1 MDLHVPQLDLLTQY
15 AAQFGLAS
23 LDSALRACAELAREG
38 AIDIAVLGQF
48 KSGKSTLL
56 NTLIGQPLFPVGVLP
71 VTAVI
76 TRVSP
81 GSEQPIRVTHVDG
94 SVELADLAHL
104 PEFVTET
111 GNPDNRKQVALV
123 DVFLPELSAWSGLRF
138 VDTPGLGSVFAHNT
152 EATRQWLPSASVALV
167 AVSAERPFSE
177 EDRRL
182 VADAHQTASRVV
194 VVLTKI
200 DLLPESGLVEV
211 TRFIERALQEQFSGE
226 IPVLPFSARVDPKR
240 YVSQLRERLID
251 PIVNNISAERDR
263 SLTVKLQAAADAC
276 QSYLR
281 IALQAAERSA
291 QERAQIRDA
300 IFTESV
306 SVSLIRDELASAE
319 QRVRGSTRSTFETLF
334 FAHSVAIQHRVRK
347 RLDAESKQWQGN
359 LLQQVEQY
367 RVWMSD
373 ALRKEL
379 ADLSEVALHS
389 ASDLLGRAEVQF
401 RRVLESFRDRITR
414 NIHRETGIAVS
425 SVSWEPKRPEITV
438 MPVSI
443 SHPFMTNW
451 EVIWW
456 LLPMQWIGG
465 LFRRQLLRKV
475 PSEVEK
481 NLHRLTSDWTAATD
495 TAISDLR
502 TQAHCWIV
510 AELETLT
517 GLINQQPDAAVSLRG
532 ALAQLV
538 AAGFEFDNSTA

>member
-1 MDLHVPQLDLLTQY
+1 MDLHVRQLNLLTQY

-23 LDSALRACAELAREG
+23 LDSTLRACAELGREG

-56 NTLIGQPLFPVGVLP
+56 NTLLGQPLFPVGVLP
-71 VTAVI
+71 VTAVV
-76 TRVSP
+76 TRVSA

-94 SVELADLAHL
+94 SVEPADFAHL
-104 PEFVTET
+104 PEFVTEA

-123 DVFLPELSAWSGLRF
+123 DLFLPELSAWSGLRF

-152 EATRQWLPSASVALV
+152 EATRQWLPSASAALV

-177 EDRRL
+177 EDRSL
-182 VADAHQTASRVV
+182 VADAHKTASRVV
-194 VVLTKI
+194 VVLTKV
-200 DLLPESGLVEV
+200 DLLPVSALVEV
-211 TRFIERALQEQFSGE
+211 TRFVERALEEQFGGE
-226 IPVLPFSARVDPKR
+226 IPVLPFSARVDTQR
-240 YVSQLRERLID
+240 YVSQLRQQVID
-251 PIVNNISAERDR
+251 PIVENISAERER
-263 SLTVKLQAAADAC
+263 SLTVKLEAAAAAC

-281 IALQAAERSA
+281 IALQAAERSDD
-291 QERAQIRDA
+291 ERARIRDA

-306 SVSLIRDELASAE
+306 SVSMIRDELASAE
-319 QRVRGSTRSTFETLF
+319 QRVRRGTRPTFESLF
-334 FAHSVAIQHRVRK
+334 FAQSGAIQRRVREH
-347 RLDAESKQWQGN
+347 LDAESRQWQGN

-379 ADLSEVALHS
+379 ADLSGEALHS
-389 ASDLLGRAEVQF
+389 ASDLLARAEVQF

-414 NIHRETGIAVS
+414 NIHRETGTAVS
-425 SVSWEPKRPEITV
+425 SVSWEPNRPELTV

-456 LLPMQWIGG
+456 LLPMQWVGG
-465 LFRRQLLRKV
+465 LFRRQLLRRV

-495 TAISDLR
+495 AAIADLR
-502 TQAHCWIV
+502 TQAQAWVV

-517 GLINQQPDAAVSLRG
+517 RLINQQSSEAERLRD
-532 ALAQLV
+532 ALARL
-538 AAGFEFDNSTA
+538 ASGRF